1 MFSLTF
7 LDVRLADLTTN
18 QRDIEKHP
26 FFLLNRAKH
35 DEIQT
40 SLDEIKAFD
49 FDEIKSVFIIPM
61 KSDFITK

>member
-40 SLDEIKAFD
+40 GLDEILALLG
-49 FDEIKSVFIIPM
+49 
-61 KSDFITK
+61 